1 MNYPKE
7 ILVKDYFDIHNY
19 YANIYGKDRTII
31 LMQVGS
37 FHEAY
42 STINNNF
49 STENNNI
56 DEYGLNLIL
65 LADQLN
71 IICTKKNSNL
81 PISKS
86 NPRMMGFPISVVQNY
101 IDKLIDLN
109 YTIVLI
115 DQVSEP
121 PNPKRE
127 VTAIY
132 SPATYIDKQNLNSK
146 SFYLLSIVIDKI
158 KNNVPAIDALHGP
171 IQNKINLNA
180 GNNYQLCI
188 GMATYDLTTGD
199 GAVYETYSKS
209 SDILL
214 GLDDALRF
222 IEKYPPREIILENKL
237 NDNEIIAN
245 MKIEDILLYLN
256 IDIKKTYKISST
268 QIKQQEKISYQ
279 ELLFNKIYNI
289 KTNLNIIDYLGLQ
302 FYNWSRLSLVILL
315 DYVICHQPKLL
326 EFLKIPKY
334 YTSNKYLYLGNRSL
348 EQLDIINSH
357 QETNLFNI
365 INNTKT
371 AMGKRL
377 LYSNLTSPLID
388 ATLINERYN
397 AIEKILEN
405 NYENKILNYLDDIYD
420 LDKII
425 RKVEIN
431 IINPHE
437 IYQLYISL
445 LKITKLIIFLKKK
458 NLLKIFNIE
467 LIDIDKYNNILKW
480 IETTFI
486 LDKINNFNFN
496 NNNISDNNFSF
507 YNEKIHPDI
516 DNIQLQ
522 INDSQNFIDNLSKT
536 LDTFIEDKYKNN
548 QENKPLINIKYNDKD
563 GHYLLLTNRRC
574 EILKKN
580 LSKHKIINVGLYE
593 LDINELEFIPLPKSL
608 NTKIQC
614 NKIKNISN
622 DLISLKNNMLK
633 ILKYNF
639 NEDIKFLLNNSND
652 LYNCSKKIAYID
664 FINSGAICAI
674 NNHYTKPIINEK
686 IKSYFIAKELRH
698 PIIEKISTNTNYIP
712 HDIELGF
719 ETKQD
724 GILLYGINS
733 SGKSTLMKSIGI
745 NIILAQI
752 GYYTASTYFEYSPYF
767 SLMTRINGNDN
778 MFRGLS
784 SFMVELMELMAIL
797 KRNNSNTLVIGDELM
812 KSTELRSGIVIICYM
827 LETLT
832 KSNTSFI
839 TATHLHQITTLES
852 VTKLDRVKSKHLKI
866 TYNENEDMLIYD
878 RQLSDGQGETFYGL
892 QVAKYLM
899 KDNYFNERTTKILN
913 EYDEIDI
920 KKSKYNSEIYLENC
934 NICKSKKNLE
944 THHIIWQMNFDKND
958 INKNKFYLQKN
969 NKSNLVCLCNK
980 CHDMVHN
987 NKIIINGWI
996 ETSDGINLD
1005 YKKIDKQEIETKCN
1019 LDKYTIELVDYIL
1032 KLKNKINDPKI
1043 ARFKIAEKF
1052 NKKVSTTTILKYWN

>member
-7 ILVKDYFDIHNY
+7 ILVKDYFEIHNY
-19 YANIYGKDRTII
+19 YSNIYGKDRLII

-42 STINNNF
+42 STVNNNQLYKNE
-49 STENNNI
+49 SNNI

-81 PISKS
+81 PVSKS
-86 NPRMMGFPISVVQNY
+86 NPRMMGFPSCVVQNY

-115 DQVSEP
+115 DQVTEP

-127 VTAIY
+127 VTSIY
-132 SPATYIDKQNLNSK
+132 SPATYLEKQNANSK
-146 SFYLLSIVIDKI
+146 SFYLLSIIIDKI
-158 KNNVPAIDALHGP
+158 KNNISSIDALHGP
-171 IQNKINLNA
+171 IHNKINLNTGNT
-180 GNNYQLCI
+180 GNNYQLCL
-188 GMATYDLTTGD
+188 GMATYDLSTGE
-199 GAVYETYSKS
+199 GAVYETYSKP

-268 QIKQQEKISYQ
+268 QIKQQEKINYQ
-279 ELLFNKIYNI
+279 ELLFNKIYKI

-315 DYVICHQPKLL
+315 DYVLCHQPKLL
-326 EFLKIPKY
+326 EYLKIPIF

-348 EQLDIINSH
+348 EQLDIINYNN

-371 AMGKRL
+371 SMGKRL

-388 ATLINERYN
+388 SLLINNRYN

-405 NYENKILNYLDDIYD
+405 NYENKIINYLEDIYD
-420 LDKII
+420 LEKII
-425 RKVEIN
+425 RKIEIN
-431 IINPHE
+431 IVNPHE

-445 LKITKLIIFLKKK
+445 LKIIKLLLFLKKK

-467 LIDIDKYNNILKW
+467 LIDIDNYNKLLKW

-486 LDKINNFNFN
+486 IEKINNFNFN
-496 NNNISDNNFSF
+496 NNNNNNNNNDNYSF
-507 YNEKIHPDI
+507 YNESIHPEI

-522 INDSQNFIDNLSKT
+522 INDSQNFITNLSKT
-536 LDTFIEDKYKNN
+536 LDSLIEDKYKNK
-548 QENKPLINIKYNDKD
+548 QIMDNKTLINIKYNDKD

-580 LSKHKIINVGLYE
+580 LTKYKIINVGLYE

-622 DLISLKNNMLK
+622 DLILFKTNMLK
-633 ILKYNF
+633 NLKYNF
-639 NEDIKFLLNNSND
+639 YEDMKYLLNNSNE

-664 FINSGAICAI
+664 FINSGALCAI
-674 NNHYTKPIINEK
+674 NNHYCKPIINEK

-698 PIIEKISTNTNYIP
+698 PIIEKISTNTSYIP
-712 HDIELGF
+712 HNIELGF
-719 ETKQD
+719 ETEQD

-752 GYYTASTYFEYSPYF
+752 GYYTASTYFEYSPYH

-812 KSTELRSGIVIICYM
+812 KSTELRSGIVIVCYM

-852 VTKLDRVKSKHLKI
+852 VQKLDRVKSKHLKI
-866 TYNENEDMLIYD
+866 TYNENDDILIYD
-878 RQLSDGQGETFYGL
+878 RQLSEGQGETFYGL

-899 KDNYFNERTTKILN
+899 KDNLFNERTTTILN

-920 KKSKYNSEIYLENC
+920 KKSKYNSEIYLDNC
-934 NICKSKKNLE
+934 NICKIKKNLE
-944 THHIIWQMNFDKND
+944 IHHIIWQMNFDKND
-958 INKNKFYLQKN
+958 ININKFYLQKN

-980 CHDMVHN
+980 CHDLVH
-987 NKIIINGWI
+987 
-996 ETSDGINLD
+996 
-1005 YKKIDKQEIETKCN
+1005 KQTKFD
-1019 LDKYTIELVDYIL
+1019 LLHKQT
-1032 KLKNKINDPKI
+1032 
-1043 ARFKIAEKF
+1043 KF
-1052 NKKVSTTTILKYWN
+1052 DLLF

>member
-1 MNYPKE
+1 MKYPKE
-7 ILVKDYFDIHNY
+7 ILVKDYFEVHNFY
-19 YANIYGKDRTII
+19 SNIYGKDRTII

-42 STINNNF
+42 STINNN
-49 STENNNI
+49 NI
-56 DEYGLNLIL
+56 DEDNYGLDLVS

-86 NPRMMGFPISVVQNY
+86 NPRMMGFPSTVVHNY

-127 VTAIY
+127 VTSIY
-132 SPATYIDKQNLNSK
+132 SPGTYLNKQNSN

-158 KNNVPAIDALHGP
+158 KTKN
-171 IQNKINLNA
+171 
-180 GNNYQLCI
+180 NNYNLCI
-188 GMATYDLTTGD
+188 GMSTYDLTTGE
-199 GAVYETYSKS
+199 GAIYETYSKS

-268 QIKQQEKISYQ
+268 QVKQQEKISYQ

-289 KTNLNIIDYLGLQ
+289 KTNLNIINYLGLE
-302 FYNWSRLSLVILL
+302 FYNWCRLSLVILL
-315 DYVICHQPKLL
+315 DYVLCHQPKLL
-326 EFLKIPKY
+326 EYLKIPKY
-334 YTSNKYLYLGNRSL
+334 YSSNKYLYLGNRSL
-348 EQLDIINSH
+348 EQLDIINVNNNN

-365 INNTKT
+365 INYTKT
-371 AMGKRL
+371 SMGKRL
-377 LYSNLTSPLID
+377 LYSNLTSPLIES
-388 ATLINERYN
+388 TLINERYN
-397 AIEKILEN
+397 AIEKILED
-405 NYENKILNYLDDIYD
+405 NYENKITSYLEDIYD

-425 RKVEIN
+425 RKIEIN
-431 IINPHE
+431 IVNPFE

-445 LKITKLIIFLKKK
+445 LKIIKLILFLKKK

-467 LIDIDKYNNILKW
+467 LLDLNKYENILKW
-480 IETTFI
+480 IENRFI
-486 LDKINNFNFN
+486 LDKINNYNFN
-496 NNNISDNNFSF
+496 NNNNNNNSF
-507 YNEKIHPDI
+507 YNDKVHEEIDDI
-516 DNIQLQ
+516 QIQ
-522 INDSQNFIDNLSKT
+522 INDSQNFITNLSKT
-536 LDTFIEDKYKNN
+536 LETFIEDNV
-548 QENKPLINIKYNDKD
+548 NKTYINIKYNDKE

-580 LSKHKIINVGLYE
+580 LSKHKKINVGSYE
-593 LDINELEFIPLPKSL
+593 LDINELEFTPLPKSL
-608 NTKIQC
+608 NTKIHC

-622 DLISLKNNMLK
+622 DLNIFKENMLK
-633 ILKYNF
+633 MLKYHF
-639 NEDIKFLLNNSND
+639 YEDMKYLLNNAVD

-664 FINSGAICAI
+664 FINSGAIVAI
-674 NNHYTKPIINEK
+674 TNHYTKPIINDK

-698 PIIEKISTNTNYIP
+698 PIIEKISTNTSYIP
-712 HDIELGF
+712 HDIQLGF
-719 ETKQD
+719 ETNQD

-752 GYYTASTYFEYSPYF
+752 GYYTASTYFEYSPYY
-767 SLMTRINGNDN
+767 SLMTRINANDN

-852 VTKLDRVKSKHLKI
+852 VKKLNRVKSKHLKI
-866 TYNENEDMLIYD
+866 TYNENDDMLIYD

-899 KDNYFNERTTKILN
+899 KDTMFNERTLSILN

-920 KKSKYNSEIYLENC
+920 KKSKYNPEIYLENC
-934 NICKSKKNLE
+934 NICKSHKNLE
-944 THHIIWQMNFDKND
+944 THHIIWQMNFDKNN

-980 CHDMVHN
+980 CHDSVHN

-996 ETSDGINLD
+996 ETSSGINLD
-1005 YKKIDKQEIETKCN
+1005 YYNINNEEIKKE
-1019 LDKYTIELVDYIL
+1019 KYTEELINYIL
-1032 KLKNKINDPKI
+1032 KLKNKINEPKI
-1043 ARFKIAEKF
+1043 ARLKILEKF
-1052 NKKVSTTTILKYWN
+1052 NKKVSTATILKYWE

>member
-1 MNYPKE
+1 MKYSKE
-7 ILVKDYFDIHNY
+7 ILVKDYFEIHDY
-19 YANIYGKDRTII
+19 YSGIYGKDRTII

-37 FHEAY
+37 FHEVY
-42 STINNNF
+42 STVNN
-49 STENNNI
+49 NNNI
-56 DEYGLNLIL
+56 DELGLNLVL

-86 NPRMMGFPISVVQNY
+86 NPRMMGFPSSVVHNY

-127 VTAIY
+127 VTSIF
-132 SPATYIDKQNLNSK
+132 SPGTYLNKQTSN

-158 KNNVPAIDALHGP
+158 KNNISSNDILSL
-171 IQNKINLNA
+171 NKIKNKSNT
-180 GNNYQLCI
+180 NNYNLCI
-188 GMATYDLTTGD
+188 GMSTYDLTTGE
-199 GAVYETYSKS
+199 GSVYETYSKS

-256 IDIKKTYKISST
+256 IDIKQTYKISST

-289 KTNLNIIDYLGLQ
+289 KTNLNIINYLGLE
-302 FYNWSRLSLVILL
+302 FYNWCRLSLVILL
-315 DYVICHQPKLL
+315 DYVLCHQPKLL
-326 EFLKIPKY
+326 EYLKIPKY
-334 YTSNKYLYLGNRSL
+334 YTSSKYLYLGNRSL
-348 EQLDIINSH
+348 EQLDIINSN

-365 INNTKT
+365 INYTKT
-371 AMGKRL
+371 SMGKRL
-377 LYSNLTSPLID
+377 LYSNLTSPLIESK
-388 ATLINERYN
+388 LINERYD

-405 NYENKILNYLDDIYD
+405 NYENKIINYLEDIYD

-425 RKVEIN
+425 RKIEIN
-431 IINPHE
+431 IVNPFE

-445 LKITKLIIFLKKK
+445 FKIIKLISFLKKK
-458 NLLKIFNIE
+458 NLLKTFNIE
-467 LIDIDKYNNILKW
+467 LVDLDKYNNILKW
-480 IETTFI
+480 IEHKFI
-486 LDKINNFNFN
+486 LDKINNYNFN
-496 NNNISDNNFSF
+496 NNNNNNSF
-507 YNEKIHPDI
+507 YNEKIHEEI
-516 DNIQLQ
+516 DNIQIQ
-522 INDSQNFIDNLSKT
+522 IDDSQNFITNLSKI
-536 LDTFIEDKYKNN
+536 LETFIEDNV
-548 QENKPLINIKYNDKD
+548 NKTYINIKYNDKE

-580 LSKHKIINVGLYE
+580 LSKHKFINVGSYE

-608 NTKIQC
+608 NTKIHC

-622 DLISLKNNMLK
+622 DLNIYKENMLK
-633 ILKYNF
+633 MLKYYF
-639 NEDIKFLLNNSND
+639 YEDMKYLLNNSID

-664 FINSGAICAI
+664 FINSGAISAI
-674 NNHYTKPIINEK
+674 TNHYTKPIINDK

-698 PIIEKISTNTNYIP
+698 PIIEKISTNTTYIP

-719 ETKQD
+719 ETNQD

-752 GYYTASTYFEYSPYF
+752 GYYTASTYFEYSPYY
-767 SLMTRINGNDN
+767 SLMTRINANDN

-797 KRNNSNTLVIGDELM
+797 KRNNANTLVIGDELM
-812 KSTELRSGIVIICYM
+812 KSTELRSGIVIVCYM

-832 KSNTSFI
+832 NSNTSFI

-852 VTKLDRVKSKHLKI
+852 VKKLNRVKSKHLKI
-866 TYNENEDMLIYD
+866 TYNENDDMLIYD

-899 KDNYFNERTTKILN
+899 KDTLFNERTNAILN

-934 NICKSKKNLE
+934 NICKSQKNLE

-969 NKSNLVCLCNK
+969 NKSNLVCLCTN
-980 CHDMVHN
+980 CHDLVHN
-987 NKIIINGWI
+987 NKIIIDGWI
-996 ETSDGINLD
+996 ETSSGINLN
-1005 YKKIDKQEIETKCN
+1005 YNKINNEEIKIE
-1019 LDKYTIELVDYIL
+1019 KYTDELIKYIL

-1043 ARFKIAEKF
+1043 ARLKVLEKF
-1052 NKKVSTTTILKYWN
+1052 NKKISTTTILKYWE